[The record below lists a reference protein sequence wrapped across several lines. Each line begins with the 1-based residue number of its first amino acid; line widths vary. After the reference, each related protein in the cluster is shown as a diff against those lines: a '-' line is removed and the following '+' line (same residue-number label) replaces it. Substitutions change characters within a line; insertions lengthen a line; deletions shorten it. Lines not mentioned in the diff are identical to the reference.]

1 MKKSFIL
8 IAMLLVAFTA
18 AAQEKKDQD
27 PKERFFQA
35 RVKEMVYR
43 LNITDEQK
51 PEFVKVYRAYSA
63 AMHEAVGQKPKREG
77 VQKGEN
83 QQKEGNQAKPER
95 RKITMEEAV
104 KLEKGKVERQQKAQ
118 AVKLEK
124 GKVERQQKAQAV
136 KLQYI
141 DEFAKVLKPE
151 QLVRFFGVE
160 QQIQQK
166 LNSRQQGKKPGVNGQ
181 IARGNRPQRP
191 QGNRMQGNHQLGT
204 DNEPAETD

>member
-63 AMHEAVGQKPKREG
+63 AMHEAIGQKPKREG
-77 VQKGEN
+77 MQRGEN
-83 QQKEGNQAKPER
+83 KQKEGNQAKPER

-104 KLEKGKVERQQKAQ
+104 KLEKGN
-118 AVKLEK
+118 
-124 GKVERQQKAQAV
+124 VERQQKAQAV

-166 LNSRQQGKKPGVNGQ
+166 LNSRQQGRKPGVNGQ
-181 IARGNRPQRP
+181 RARGNRPQRP
-191 QGNRMQGNHQLGT
+191 QGNRMQGNRQLGT
-204 DNEPAETD
+204 DNEPADTD

>member
-63 AMHEAVGQKPKREG
+63 AMHEAIGQKPKREG
-77 VQKGEN
+77 MQRGEN
-83 QQKEGNQAKPER
+83 KQKDGNQARPER
-95 RKITMEEAV
+95 RKITMEE
-104 KLEKGKVERQQKAQ
+104 

-166 LNSRQQGKKPGVNGQ
+166 LNSRQQGRKPGVNGQ
-181 IARGNRPQRP
+181 RARGNRPQRP
-191 QGNRMQGNHQLGT
+191 QGNRMQGNRQLGT

>member
-1 MKKSFIL
+1 
-8 IAMLLVAFTA
+8 
-18 AAQEKKDQD
+18 
-27 PKERFFQA
+27 
-35 RVKEMVYR
+35 
-43 LNITDEQK
+43 
-51 PEFVKVYRAYSA
+51 
-63 AMHEAVGQKPKREG
+63 
-77 VQKGEN
+77 
-83 QQKEGNQAKPER
+83 
-95 RKITMEEAV
+95 MEE
-104 KLEKGKVERQQKAQ
+104 

-166 LNSRQQGKKPGVNGQ
+166 LNSRQQGRKPGVNGQ
-181 IARGNRPQRP
+181 RARGNRPQRP
-191 QGNRMQGNHQLGT
+191 QGNRMQGNRQPGT

>member
-51 PEFVKVYRAYSA
+51 PEFVKVYRSYSA

-77 VQKGEN
+77 IQRGEN
-83 QQKEGNQAKPER
+83 KQKEGNQAKPER
-95 RKITMEEAV
+95 KKITMEE
-104 KLEKGKVERQQKAQ
+104 

-166 LNSRQQGKKPGVNGQ
+166 LNSRQQGRKPGVNGQ
-181 IARGNRPQRP
+181 RARGNRPQRP
-191 QGNRMQGNHQLGT
+191 QGNRMQGNRQLGT

>member
-51 PEFVKVYRAYSA
+51 PEFVKVYRSYSA

-95 RKITMEEAV
+95 KKITMEE
-104 KLEKGKVERQQKAQ
+104 

-166 LNSRQQGKKPGVNGQ
+166 LNSRQQGRKPGVNGQ
-181 IARGNRPQRP
+181 RARGNRPQRP
-191 QGNRMQGNHQLGT
+191 QGNRMQGNRQLGT

>member
-18 AAQEKKDQD
+18 AAQDKKDQD

-63 AMHEAVGQKPKREG
+63 AMHEAIGQKPKREG
-77 VQKGEN
+77 MQRGEN
-83 QQKEGNQAKPER
+83 KQKEGNQAKPER
-95 RKITMEEAV
+95 RKITMEE
-104 KLEKGKVERQQKAQ
+104 

-166 LNSRQQGKKPGVNGQ
+166 LNSRQQGRKPGVNGQ
-181 IARGNRPQRP
+181 RARGNRPQRP
-191 QGNRMQGNHQLGT
+191 QGNRMQGNRQLGT
-204 DNEPAETD
+204 DNEPADTD

>member
-18 AAQEKKDQD
+18 AAQDKKDQD

-63 AMHEAVGQKPKREG
+63 AMQEAIGQKPKREG
-77 VQKGEN
+77 MQRGEN
-83 QQKEGNQAKPER
+83 KQKDGNQAKPER
-95 RKITMEEAV
+95 RKITMEE
-104 KLEKGKVERQQKAQ
+104 

-166 LNSRQQGKKPGVNGQ
+166 LNSRQQGRKPGVNGQ
-181 IARGNRPQRP
+181 RARGNRPQRP
-191 QGNRMQGNHQLGT
+191 QGNRMQGNRQLGT
-204 DNEPAETD
+204 DNGPAETD

>member
-18 AAQEKKDQD
+18 AAQDKKDQD

-63 AMHEAVGQKPKREG
+63 AMHEAIGQKPKREG
-77 VQKGEN
+77 MQRGEN
-83 QQKEGNQAKPER
+83 KQKDGNQAKPER
-95 RKITMEEAV
+95 RKITMEE
-104 KLEKGKVERQQKAQ
+104 

-166 LNSRQQGKKPGVNGQ
+166 LNSRQQGRKPGVNGQ
-181 IARGNRPQRP
+181 RARGNRPQRP
-191 QGNRMQGNHQLGT
+191 QGNRMQGNRQLGT

>member
-63 AMHEAVGQKPKREG
+63 AMHEAIGQKPKREG
-77 VQKGEN
+77 MQRGEN
-83 QQKEGNQAKPER
+83 KQKEGNQAKPER
-95 RKITMEEAV
+95 KKITMEE
-104 KLEKGKVERQQKAQ
+104 

-166 LNSRQQGKKPGVNGQ
+166 LNSRQQGRKPGVNGQ
-181 IARGNRPQRP
+181 RARGNRPQRP
-191 QGNRMQGNHQLGT
+191 QGNRMQGNRQLGT
-204 DNEPAETD
+204 DNGPAETD

>member
-63 AMHEAVGQKPKREG
+63 AMHEAIGQKPKREG
-77 VQKGEN
+77 MQRGEN
-83 QQKEGNQAKPER
+83 RQKEGNQAKPER
-95 RKITMEEAV
+95 RKITMEE
-104 KLEKGKVERQQKAQ
+104 

-166 LNSRQQGKKPGVNGQ
+166 LNSRQQGRKPGMNGQ
-181 IARGNRPQRP
+181 RARGNRPQRP
-191 QGNRMQGNHQLGT
+191 QGNRMQGNRQLGT
-204 DNEPAETD
+204 DNEPAETE

>member
-51 PEFVKVYRAYSA
+51 PEFVKVYRSYSA

-118 AVKLEK
+118 AVKL
-124 GKVERQQKAQAV
+124 
-136 KLQYI
+136 QYI

-166 LNSRQQGKKPGVNGQ
+166 LNSRQQGRKPGVNGQ
-181 IARGNRPQRP
+181 RARGNRPQRP
-191 QGNRMQGNHQLGT
+191 QGNRMQGNRQLGT
-204 DNEPAETD
+204 DNEPADTD

>member
-1 MKKSFIL
+1 MKKCFIL

-118 AVKLEK
+118 AVKL
-124 GKVERQQKAQAV
+124 
-136 KLQYI
+136 QYI

-166 LNSRQQGKKPGVNGQ
+166 LNSRQQGRKPGVNGQ
-181 IARGNRPQRP
+181 RARGNRPQRP
-191 QGNRMQGNHQLGT
+191 QGNRMQGNRQLGT

>member
-118 AVKLEK
+118 AVKL
-124 GKVERQQKAQAV
+124 
-136 KLQYI
+136 QYI

-166 LNSRQQGKKPGVNGQ
+166 LNSRQQGRKPGVNGQ
-181 IARGNRPQRP
+181 RARGNRPQRP
-191 QGNRMQGNHQLGT
+191 QGNRMQGNRQLGT

>member
-63 AMHEAVGQKPKREG
+63 AMHEAIGQKPKREG
-77 VQKGEN
+77 MQRGEN
-83 QQKEGNQAKPER
+83 RQKEGNQAKPER
-95 RKITMEEAV
+95 RKITMEE
-104 KLEKGKVERQQKAQ
+104 

-166 LNSRQQGKKPGVNGQ
+166 LNSRQQGRKPGMNGQ
-181 IARGNRPQRP
+181 RARGHRPQRP
-191 QGNRMQGNHQLGT
+191 QGNRMQGNRQLGT
-204 DNEPAETD
+204 DNEPAETE

>member
-63 AMHEAVGQKPKREG
+63 AMHEAIGQKPKREG
-77 VQKGEN
+77 MQRGEN
-83 QQKEGNQAKPER
+83 KQKDGNQAKPER
-95 RKITMEEAV
+95 RKITMEE
-104 KLEKGKVERQQKAQ
+104 

-166 LNSRQQGKKPGVNGQ
+166 LNSRQQGRKPGVNGQ
-181 IARGNRPQRP
+181 RARGNRPQRP
-191 QGNRMQGNHQLGT
+191 QGNRMQGNRQLGT

>member
-118 AVKLEK
+118 AVKL
-124 GKVERQQKAQAV
+124 
-136 KLQYI
+136 QYI

>member
-18 AAQEKKDQD
+18 AAQDKKDQD

-118 AVKLEK
+118 AVKL
-124 GKVERQQKAQAV
+124 
-136 KLQYI
+136 QYI

-166 LNSRQQGKKPGVNGQ
+166 LNSRQQGRKPGMNGQ
-181 IARGNRPQRP
+181 RARGNRPQRP
-191 QGNRMQGNHQLGT
+191 QGNRIQGNRQLGT
-204 DNEPAETD
+204 DNGPAETD

>member
-63 AMHEAVGQKPKREG
+63 AMHEAIGQKPKREG
-77 VQKGEN
+77 MQRGEN
-83 QQKEGNQAKPER
+83 KQKDGNQAKPER
-95 RKITMEEAV
+95 RKIMMEE
-104 KLEKGKVERQQKAQ
+104 

-166 LNSRQQGKKPGVNGQ
+166 LNSRQQGRKPGVNGQ
-181 IARGNRPQRP
+181 RARGNRPQRP
-191 QGNRMQGNHQLGT
+191 QGNRMQGNRQLGT

>member
-63 AMHEAVGQKPKREG
+63 AMHEAIGQKPKREG
-77 VQKGEN
+77 MQRGEN
-83 QQKEGNQAKPER
+83 KQKEGNQAKPER
-95 RKITMEEAV
+95 KKITMEE
-104 KLEKGKVERQQKAQ
+104 

-166 LNSRQQGKKPGVNGQ
+166 LNSRQQGRKPGVNGQ
-181 IARGNRPQRP
+181 RARGNRPQHP
-191 QGNRMQGNHQLGT
+191 YIVMIN
-204 DNEPAETD
+204 DK

>member
-118 AVKLEK
+118 AVKL
-124 GKVERQQKAQAV
+124 
-136 KLQYI
+136 QYI

-166 LNSRQQGKKPGVNGQ
+166 LNSRQQGRKPGVNGQ
-181 IARGNRPQRP
+181 RARGNRPQRP
-191 QGNRMQGNHQLGT
+191 QGNRMQGNRQLGT
-204 DNEPAETD
+204 DNGPAETD

>member
-1 MKKSFIL
+1 MKKCFIL

-51 PEFVKVYRAYSA
+51 PEFVKVYRSYSA

-118 AVKLEK
+118 AVKL
-124 GKVERQQKAQAV
+124 
-136 KLQYI
+136 QYI

-166 LNSRQQGKKPGVNGQ
+166 LNSRQQGRKPGVNGQ
-181 IARGNRPQRP
+181 RARGNRPQRP
-191 QGNRMQGNHQLGT
+191 QGNRMQGNRQLGT

>member
-51 PEFVKVYRAYSA
+51 PEFIKVYRAYSA

-118 AVKLEK
+118 AVKL
-124 GKVERQQKAQAV
+124 
-136 KLQYI
+136 QYI

-166 LNSRQQGKKPGVNGQ
+166 LNSRQQGRKPGVNGQ
-181 IARGNRPQRP
+181 RARGNRPQRP
-191 QGNRMQGNHQLGT
+191 QGNRIQRNRQLGT

>member
-51 PEFVKVYRAYSA
+51 PEFVKVYRSYSA

-118 AVKLEK
+118 AVKL
-124 GKVERQQKAQAV
+124 
-136 KLQYI
+136 QYI

-166 LNSRQQGKKPGVNGQ
+166 LNSRQQGRKPGVNGQ
-181 IARGNRPQRP
+181 RARGNRPQRP
-191 QGNRMQGNHQLGT
+191 QGNRMQGNRQLGT

>member
-51 PEFVKVYRAYSA
+51 SEFVKVYRAYSA

-95 RKITMEEAV
+95 KKITMEE
-104 KLEKGKVERQQKAQ
+104 

-166 LNSRQQGKKPGVNGQ
+166 LNSRQQGRKPGVNGQ
-181 IARGNRPQRP
+181 RARGNRPQRP
-191 QGNRMQGNHQLGT
+191 QGNRMQGNRQLGT
-204 DNEPAETD
+204 DNGPAETD

>member
-18 AAQEKKDQD
+18 AAQDKKDQD

-51 PEFVKVYRAYSA
+51 PEFVKVYRSYSA

-118 AVKLEK
+118 AVKL
-124 GKVERQQKAQAV
+124 
-136 KLQYI
+136 QYI

-166 LNSRQQGKKPGVNGQ
+166 LNSRQQGRKPGVNGQ
-181 IARGNRPQRP
+181 RARGNRPQRP
-191 QGNRMQGNHQLGT
+191 QGNRMQGNRQLGT

>member
-18 AAQEKKDQD
+18 AAQDKKDQD

-118 AVKLEK
+118 AVKL
-124 GKVERQQKAQAV
+124 
-136 KLQYI
+136 QYI

-166 LNSRQQGKKPGVNGQ
+166 LNSRQQGRKPGVNGQ
-181 IARGNRPQRP
+181 RARGNRPQRP
-191 QGNRMQGNHQLGT
+191 QGNRMQGNRQLGT

>member
-18 AAQEKKDQD
+18 AAQDKKDQD

-118 AVKLEK
+118 AVKL
-124 GKVERQQKAQAV
+124 
-136 KLQYI
+136 QYI

-166 LNSRQQGKKPGVNGQ
+166 LNSRQQGRKPGVNGQ
-181 IARGNRPQRP
+181 RARGNRPQRP
-191 QGNRMQGNHQLGT
+191 QGNRIQGNRQLGT

>member
-95 RKITMEEAV
+95 KKITMEE
-104 KLEKGKVERQQKAQ
+104 

-166 LNSRQQGKKPGVNGQ
+166 LNSRQQGRKPGVNGQ
-181 IARGNRPQRP
+181 RARGNRPQRP
-191 QGNRMQGNHQLGT
+191 QGNRMQGNRQLGT
-204 DNEPAETD
+204 DNGPAETD

>member
-1 MKKSFIL
+1 MNKSFIL

-51 PEFVKVYRAYSA
+51 PEFVKVYRSYSA

-118 AVKLEK
+118 AVKL
-124 GKVERQQKAQAV
+124 
-136 KLQYI
+136 QYI

-166 LNSRQQGKKPGVNGQ
+166 LNSRQQGRKPGVNGQ
-181 IARGNRPQRP
+181 RARGNRPQRP
-191 QGNRMQGNHQLGT
+191 QGNRMQGNRQLGT